1 MSAPSVPADLVRR
14 PDTGTLGR
22 PFRIKSNFFEITNL
36 PQVNVHH
43 YDVVITPDVP
53 PTINRKVFAHFV
65 EKYQQSELGGVRP
78 VFDGRHNM
86 FTAKRL
92 PFDAKTFEVTL
103 PEAYPSSRGGTS
115 KPPRVFQFKL
125 KKSANINLYELRDF
139 LDGRAGLSNNCRT
152 AMMALDVLIRHK
164 PSFLYSNIGRSFY
177 IPDGSQALNGGV
189 EVWQGYHQSVR
200 PVLGRMMINI
210 DVAAA
215 VYYQAGPLLNLV
227 IKILGRQGLDDL
239 RRPLVEKDRA
249 RLERTLRGLQV
260 QVTHR
265 SDNPRPL
272 KIMRVT
278 STSARQTMFTKDSV
292 SVDVFTY
299 FERTYGRRLL
309 YPHLPCVTTSKGAAI
324 PIELCS
330 VVPGQPHF
338 RKLNEKQTADML
350 RFTCKPP
357 HIRANKI
364 REGLRILNFHENEY
378 LLDFGVRV
386 ANEMA
391 DVRARQLD
399 PPTISYNPAS
409 RDANFIP
416 HNGTWNLRDKK
427 VAAGAVLGS
436 WSAVVF
442 GNERDLPIVAAQG
455 FIRELVV
462 VCQDTGLDVVN
473 KRPPIIY
480 ADPHGDIEGTLKQA
494 WLRAGNAVKAP
505 PQLLFCFLPNTGLP
519 LYAEIKRVS
528 DTVIGISTQC
538 VQMSHARNP
547 KKQYCANV
555 CLKMNVK
562 LGGMNS
568 FLPPAQTPFLS
579 QKPTILFGADVSHPT
594 PGDHVRPSIASL
606 VGSMDAKAAHY
617 AATVRVQT
625 ARTETIADL
634 GGMVVELLKT
644 FYQTCGQKPERI
656 LFYRDGVSDSQFAE
670 ILRSEV
676 TSVKAACLALEKTYR
691 PTITFVV
698 VQKRHRVRFFPIRPQ
713 DADKIGNCKAGTVI
727 DTDVVHPSEFDF
739 YLQSHASLQG
749 TSRPTHYHVLYD
761 ENNFRADELQD
772 FTYKLCHLYAR
783 CTRTVSVVPPAAYA
797 HIVAARARFHAQGED
812 WDEMTNTSREGGADG
827 SAGGASA
834 ATTSTATA
842 DNVSEAGS
850 TATAGQGSSRASE
863 GRLLNPS
870 GGAGEM
876 GMYLAVKPDLMRV
889 MYFM

>member
-1 MSAPSVPADLVRR
+1 MSEPAPFDLVRR

-36 PQVNVHH
+36 PEVNVHH

-53 PTINRKVFAHFV
+53 PTINRKVFTHFV
-65 EKYQQSELGGVRP
+65 EQYQRSDLGGVRP

-86 FTAKRL
+86 FTARRL
-92 PFDAKTFEVTL
+92 TFDAKTFEITL
-103 PEAYPSSRGGTS
+103 PEAYPSTRPGSSR
-115 KPPRVFQFKL
+115 PPRTFQFKL

-139 LDGRAGLSNNCRT
+139 LDGKTTLSNNCRT

-164 PSFLYSNIGRSFY
+164 PSYLYSNIGRSFY
-177 IPDGSQALNGGV
+177 IPEGSQALNGGV
-189 EVWQGYHQSVR
+189 E
-200 PVLGRMMINI
+200 
-210 DVAAA
+210 
-215 VYYQAGPLLNLV
+215 AGPLLNLV
-227 IKILGRQGLDDL
+227 VKVLGRQGLDDL

-249 RLERTLRGLQV
+249 RLERILRGLQV
-260 QVTHR
+260 KVTHR
-265 SDNPRPL
+265 TDNSRPL

-278 STSARQTMFTKDSV
+278 PTPAQRTMFVKDSV
-292 SVDVFTY
+292 SVDVCTY

-309 YPHLPCVTTSKGAAI
+309 YPHLPCVTTSKGAAL
-324 PIELCS
+324 PIELCI
-330 VVPGQPHF
+330 VIPGQPHF
-338 RKLNEKQTADML
+338 RKLTDKQTADML
-350 RFTCKPP
+350 KFTCKPP

-364 REGLRILNFHENEY
+364 KEGLRILNFHENEY
-378 LLDFGVRV
+378 LQDFGVRV
-386 ANEMA
+386 ATEMA
-391 DVRARQLD
+391 DVRARQLN

-409 RDANFIP
+409 PSNPTFIP
-416 HNGTWNLRDKK
+416 RDGKWNLRDKK

-436 WSAVVF
+436 WSVVVF
-442 GNERDLPIVAAQG
+442 GNERDLPILAAQS
-455 FIRELVV
+455 FIRELVI

-473 KRPPIIY
+473 KRPPITY
-480 ADPHGDIEGTLKQA
+480 ADPHGDIEGSLKQA

-594 PGDHVRPSIASL
+594 PGDHHRPSIASL
-606 VGSMDAKAAHY
+606 VGSMDSKAAHY

-634 GGMVVELLKT
+634 GGMVVELLKN

-676 TSVKAACLALEKTYR
+676 TSVK
-691 PTITFVV
+691 
-698 VQKRHRVRFFPIRPQ
+698 
-713 DADKIGNCKAGTVI
+713 D
-727 DTDVVHPSEFDF
+727 
-739 YLQSHASLQG
+739 LQSHASLQG

-761 ENNFRADELQD
+761 DNNFGADELQD

-812 WDEMTNTSREGGADG
+812 WDEMTDTSRGGGGGGGAGGSTAGADG
-827 SAGGASA
+827 TARSSA
-834 ATTSTATA
+834 ADDS
-842 DNVSEAGS
+842 VSEAGS
-850 TATAGQGSSRASE
+850 TATGGRGSSRASE
-863 GRLLNPS
+863 GRLMNP
-870 GGAGEM
+870 GGGVGEM
-876 GMYLAVKPDLMRV
+876 GTYLAVKPDLLRV